1 MTVDKT
7 VLKKIIDS
15 AKPNDLMVATVS
27 SLDKNSQRKVRSEL
41 EKFMSK
47 SGEYIVFV
55 VSR

>member
-7 VLKKIIDS
+7 VLKKMIDS
-15 AKPNDLMVATVS
+15 AKPNDLIVATVS
-27 SLDKNSQRKVRSEL
+27 SLDKNSQRQVRSEL